1 MKILTVIKL
10 VLQVVSVCIFFYQTT
25 MALIKYF
32 ESPTVVL
39 NKEISLLENLHFYP
53 R

>member
-1 MKILTVIKL
+1 MKILTVIKV

-32 ESPTVVL
+32 ESPTIVINTETIL
-39 NKEISLLENLHFYP
+39 HENLDLFP